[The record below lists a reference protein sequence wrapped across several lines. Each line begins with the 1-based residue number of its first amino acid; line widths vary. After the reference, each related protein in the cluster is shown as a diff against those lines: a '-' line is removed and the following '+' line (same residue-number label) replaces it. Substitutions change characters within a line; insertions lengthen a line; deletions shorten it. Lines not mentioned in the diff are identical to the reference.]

1 MVKIKKGKDLYDV
14 PDELLYAESKK
25 AIGHVWAG
33 IENKK
38 VRIGITDYGQK
49 QLKEIV
55 FVDLPEAGTTV
66 EMLKVEGEATESQP
80 IGTIE
85 SQKTLIELYSPL
97 SGTIEQ
103 INSSI
108 VDNPNLINQDPYG
121 DGWILLIAPSRVEKE
136 KAFLWSAEQYAQAL
150 QEF

>member
-1 MVKIKKGKDLYDV
+1 MVKIQKGKEVYDV
-14 PDELLYAESKK
+14 PDEFLYGESRK
-25 AIGHVWAG
+25 AIGHVWAS

-55 FVDLPEAGTTV
+55 FVEIPEAGTTV
-66 EMLKVEGEATESQP
+66 EMLKLEGDTTESKP
-80 IGTIE
+80 IGTVE

-103 INSSI
+103 INPAI
-108 VDNPNLINQDPYG
+108 VDNPSLINQDPYG
-121 DGWILLIAPSRVEKE
+121 DGWILLIKPSQLENEKE
-136 KAFLWSAEQYAQAL
+136 SLWSAETYAEAL
-150 QEF
+150 KGF

>member
-1 MVKIKKGKDLYDV
+1 MVKIKKGKEVYDI
-14 PDELLYAESKK
+14 PDELLYVESKK

-55 FVDLPEAGTTV
+55 FVELPEVGTTV
-66 EMLKVEGEATESQP
+66 EILRLEGDATESKP
-80 IGTIE
+80 IGTVE
-85 SQKTLIELYSPL
+85 SQKTLIELYSPI

-103 INSSI
+103 INNAI
-108 VDNPNLINQDPYG
+108 VNNPNLINQDPYG
-121 DGWILLIAPSRVEKE
+121 DGWILQIKPSKLEKE
-136 KAFLWSAEQYAQAL
+136 KETLWSAEEYAQAL
-150 QEF
+150 QNF